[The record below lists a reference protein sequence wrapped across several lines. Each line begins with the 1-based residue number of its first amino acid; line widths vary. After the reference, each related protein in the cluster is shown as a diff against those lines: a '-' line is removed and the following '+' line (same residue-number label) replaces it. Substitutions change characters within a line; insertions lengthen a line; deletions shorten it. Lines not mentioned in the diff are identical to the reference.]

1 MLKSVLKLLI
11 NKRRIALTNK
21 IKSEQENDLIKL
33 DGDQYLGYFT
43 KVIPTTVMTVHIDE
57 PIKHPAYYR
66 QIASGIDEL
75 SEGDELVFEIASP
88 GGRMDGLEV
97 LLSAIRRTD
106 ATTVANING
115 DCHSAASIL
124 ALNCD
129 VVSVSPYGSMLVH
142 FVSYGSSG
150 ASNHVLKQAE
160 HIKKVSEQLFR
171 DTYKFFLTEEEMTKC
186 IEDDYQLWLDSSQV
200 LERLKIRAEM
210 YQKLYAEQ
218 EDDYNCENCHGET
231 CDSYQGCTA
240 SIDPAELQY
249 NPDEVAFK

>member
-1 MLKSVLKLLI
+1 MK
-11 NKRRIALTNK
+11 NKMKN
-21 IKSEQENDLIKL
+21 EQEDDLIKL
-33 DGDQYLGYFT
+33 GEDQYLGYFT

-97 LLSAIRRTD
+97 LLSAMRRTD
-106 ATTVANING
+106 ATTVAQING

-142 FVSYGSSG
+142 YLTFGVGG
-150 ASNHVLKQAE
+150 PSNHVFKHSG
-160 HIKKVSEQLFR
+160 HIKKVSERLFR
-171 DTYKFFLTEEEMTKC
+171 ETYYGFLTEEEITRC
-186 IEDDYQLWLDSSQV
+186 IEDDLQIWLDSYEII
-200 LERLKIRAEM
+200 ERLKRRQEIL
-210 YQKLYAEQ
+210 QSEQ
-218 EDDYNCENCHGET
+218 EGSDEEDCCGNCCNNEDDCCGECTDCEHQDGNNYEQEFYG
-231 CDSYQGCTA
+231 D
-240 SIDPAELQY
+240 
-249 NPDEVAFK
+249 DEDFST

>member
-1 MLKSVLKLLI
+1 M
-11 NKRRIALTNK
+11 TNK
-21 IKSEQENDLIKL
+21 IKSEQEDDLIKL
-33 DGDQYLGYFT
+33 EGDQYLGYFT

-171 DTYKFFLTEEEMTKC
+171 DTYQFFLTEEEMTKC

-200 LERLKIRAEM
+200 LERLKIRVEM
-210 YQKLYAEQ
+210 YQKLHAEQ
-218 EDDYNCENCHGET
+218 EYDYNCENCPGET
-231 CDSYQGCTA
+231 CDSY
-240 SIDPAELQY
+240 
-249 NPDEVAFK
+249 